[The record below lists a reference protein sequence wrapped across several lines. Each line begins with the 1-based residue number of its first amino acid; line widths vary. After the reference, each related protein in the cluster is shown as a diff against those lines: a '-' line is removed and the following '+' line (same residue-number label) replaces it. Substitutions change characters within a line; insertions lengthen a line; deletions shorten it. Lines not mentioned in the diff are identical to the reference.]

1 MSSPRRRVIVCVH
14 CGAMSATASTRGWRG
29 YRTDDPE
36 LDEAP
41 ALAFSCP
48 SCSVAEYGRPMPN
61 PHSGRSRRWRDAHKT
76 NTVTFRIAL
85 APAGSAT
92 VAETELESAFDVV
105 IAGGGWDV
113 AVLNREADEP
123 RVEFE
128 LEAQNQGHA
137 TRLAFEVLKALN
149 NATPSLAAGWVLAA
163 VNPA

>member
-1 MSSPRRRVIVCVH
+1 MSQPSRVIVCAH

-36 LDEAP
+36 LDEPP
-41 ALAFSCP
+41 ALAFCCP
-48 SCSVAEYGRPMPN
+48 SCSMAEFGRPEPK
-61 PHSGRSRRWRDAHKT
+61 PDSGRGRRWRDAHKT
-76 NTVTFRIAL
+76 NTVTFRVAL
-85 APAGSAT
+85 ATAGART
-92 VAETELESAFDVV
+92 VEETELESAFEVV
-105 IAGGGWDV
+105 VAGGGWDV
-113 AVLNREADEP
+113 AVLNQDTAPP

-149 NATPSLAAGWVLAA
+149 NATPSLPAGWVLAE

>member
-1 MSSPRRRVIVCVH
+1 M
-14 CGAMSATASTRGWRG
+14 
-29 YRTDDPE
+29 
-36 LDEAP
+36 
-41 ALAFSCP
+41 
-48 SCSVAEYGRPMPN
+48 
-61 PHSGRSRRWRDAHKT
+61 
-76 NTVTFRIAL
+76 
-85 APAGSAT
+85 
-92 VAETELESAFDVV
+92 

-113 AVLNREADEP
+113 AVLNQDAAEP